1 MQLNLRGNR
10 TSFNSNH
17 SQDVFSV
24 FIPLIKNFL
33 FFTPYVC
40 VDEWI
45 ECREEVAQD
54 WIRDMK
60 SSDYSALKE
69 KVVSLEEGLRV
80 IGLAQV
86 RIKDCII

>member
-1 MQLNLRGNR
+1 M
-10 TSFNSNH
+10 
-17 SQDVFSV
+17 
-24 FIPLIKNFL
+24 
-33 FFTPYVC
+33 
-40 VDEWI
+40 DEWI